1 MKEPV
6 NLFKKHL
13 LEVLEG
19 LEVKSYLGRELQ
31 TCFSLQLM
39 QYNTWVYD
47 QESLVLFFRVH
58 WKDQLG

>member
-39 QYNTWVYD
+39 QYNT
-47 QESLVLFFRVH
+47 
-58 WKDQLG
+58 